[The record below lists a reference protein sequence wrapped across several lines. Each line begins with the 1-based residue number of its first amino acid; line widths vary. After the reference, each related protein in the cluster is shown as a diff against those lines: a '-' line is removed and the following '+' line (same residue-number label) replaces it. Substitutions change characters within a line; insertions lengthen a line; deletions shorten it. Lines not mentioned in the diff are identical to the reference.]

1 MLCETPYE
9 TTRGNCKS
17 YEDIMNLI
25 KKTDPQYFEQ
35 TSDKPY
41 NRHNYKVIKSTG
53 EHVVVESWEQ
63 AQSIWWNSPPH
74 FLSHIEVLDKKEA
87 KGFK

>member
-1 MLCETPYE
+1 MHTIILQIEPLHREGTRTAVSSDPY
-9 TTRGNCKS
+9 
-17 YEDIMNLI
+17 D
-25 KKTDPQYFEQ
+25 
-35 TSDKPY
+35 
-41 NRHNYKVIKSTG
+41 RHNYKVIKSTG

-74 FLSHIEVLDKKEA
+74 FLSHIEVLDKKET